1 MVKVTGT
8 LQASTEIM
16 KASNS
21 LIKLPQLSNTMR
33 EMSAEMMKV
42 SLPTLLIACL
52 VPTDA
57 RLRRTRRPAS

>member
-21 LIKLPQLSNTMR
+21 LIKLPQLSGTMR

-42 SLPTLLIACL
+42 RSLPASGHCRVTDGTLC
-52 VPTDA
+52 
-57 RLRRTRRPAS
+57 RPGS